1 MSDLRFPT
9 PPPDALP
16 ISVPRELGELGTT
29 SPIGLGCWR
38 LTGSHDDNV
47 ALLSAA
53 RDLGIA
59 LIDNADVYG
68 LDWGGSHFGACEEA
82 LGKVFTSVPG
92 LRDSVILA
100 TKAGIVPGIPYNS
113 SASYLIAACEASL
126 QRLNVDHVDLFQI
139 HRPDMF
145 THPEEVANAFSQL
158 LQRGLIRACGVSNY
172 SPTQTMALK
181 KYLGDSLV
189 TVQPEF
195 SAAHLQPL
203 RDGTLDLC
211 QQEKLVPLAWS
222 PLAGGRI
229 ATGLDISPELIAVLD
244 RLAETHNVSREAI
257 AISFVLAHPS
267 QPIAL
272 VGTQQPQRLTDAMTA
287 TSVRLTRRD
296 VYDIVQASDGQ
307 PLP

>member
-16 ISVPRELGELGTT
+16 ISVPRELGELGTA

-38 LTGSHDDNV
+38 LTGSHNDNV

-53 RDLGIA
+53 LDLGITF
-59 LIDNADVYG
+59 IDNADVYG

-82 LGKVFTSVPG
+82 LGKVFASVPG

-100 TKAGIVPGIPYNS
+100 TKAGIVPGVPYNS

-126 QRLNVDHVDLFQI
+126 QRLDVDHIDLFQI
-139 HRPDMF
+139 HRPDMY
-145 THPEEVANAFSQL
+145 THPEEVATALLQL
-158 LQRGLIRACGVSNY
+158 QQRGLIRACGVSNY
-172 SPTQTMALK
+172 TPTQTLALK

-195 SAAHLQPL
+195 SAVHLSPL
-203 RDGTLDLC
+203 RDGTLDVC
-211 QQEKLVPLAWS
+211 QQEKLIPLAWS

-229 ATGLDISPELIAVLD
+229 SSGVDVSSELISTLD
-244 RLAETHNVSREAI
+244 RLASTYNASREAI
-257 AISFVLAHPS
+257 AIAFVLAHPS
-267 QPIAL
+267 TPIAL
-272 VGTQQPQRLTDAMTA
+272 VGTQQPQRLVDCATAMNVA
-287 TSVRLTRRD
+287 LTRRD
-296 VYDIVQASDGQ
+296 VYDIVQASDGR

>member
-16 ISVPRELGELGTT
+16 IGTPRTLGEIGTT

-38 LTGSHDDNV
+38 LTGTHQDNV
-47 ALLSAA
+47 ALLTAA
-53 RDLGIA
+53 HDHGITFV
-59 LIDNADVYG
+59 DNADVYG

-82 LGKVFTSVPG
+82 LGQVFASAPG
-92 LRDSVILA
+92 LRDRVVLA
-100 TKAGIVPGIPYNS
+100 TKAGIIPGVPYNS

-126 QRLNVDHVDLFQI
+126 RRLGVDHVDLFQI
-139 HRPDMF
+139 HRPDMY
-145 THPEEVANAFSQL
+145 THPEEVASAMVQL
-158 LQRGLIRACGVSNY
+158 RQRGLIRACGVSNY
-172 SPTQTMALK
+172 TPSQTLALQ
-181 KYLGDSLV
+181 KYLGDALI

-195 SAAHLQPL
+195 SAMQLSPL

-211 QQEKLVPLAWS
+211 QQEKLIPLAWS

-229 ATGLDISPELIAVLD
+229 ATGQNMPAELVATLD
-244 RLAETHNVSREAI
+244 RLAETYNVSREAI
-257 AISFVLAHPS
+257 AIAFVLAHPS

-272 VGTQQPQRLTDAMTA
+272 VGTQQPERLADCVTA
-287 TSVRLTRRD
+287 STVPLTRRD
-296 VYDIVQASDGQ
+296 VYDIIQSSDGQ

>member
-16 ISVPRELGELGTT
+16 ISSPRTLGELGTA

-38 LTGSHDDNV
+38 LTGSHNDNV

-53 RDLGIA
+53 RDLGVTF
-59 LIDNADVYG
+59 IDNADVYG

-100 TKAGIVPGIPYNS
+100 TKAGIVPGVPYNS

-126 QRLNVDHVDLFQI
+126 QRLDVDHIDLFQI
-139 HRPDMF
+139 HRPDMY
-145 THPEEVANAFSQL
+145 THPEEVATALLQL
-158 LQRGLIRACGVSNY
+158 QQRGLIRACGVSNY
-172 SPTQTMALK
+172 TPTQTVALK

-195 SAAHLQPL
+195 SALHLAPL
-203 RDGTLDLC
+203 RDGTLDVC
-211 QQEKLVPLAWS
+211 QQEKLTPLAWS
-222 PLAGGRI
+222 PLGGGRMSTGNGVSTELL
-229 ATGLDISPELIAVLD
+229 ATLD
-244 RLAETHNVSREAI
+244 RLASAYNTSREAI
-257 AISFVLAHPS
+257 ALAFVLAHPS
-267 QPIAL
+267 TPIAL
-272 VGTQQPQRLTDAMTA
+272 VGTQQPQRLGDCMTA
-287 TSVRLTRRD
+287 VNVALTRQD
-296 VYDIVQASDGQ
+296 VYDIIQASDGL

>member
-16 ISVPRELGELGTT
+16 LSVPRELGELGTT

-82 LGKVFTSVPG
+82 LGKVFASVPG

-126 QRLNVDHVDLFQI
+126 QRLGVDHIDLFQI
-139 HRPDMF
+139 HRPDMY
-145 THPEEVANAFSQL
+145 THPEEVASALSQL
-158 LQRGLIRACGVSNY
+158 KQRGLIRVCGVSNY
-172 SPTQTMALK
+172 TPSQTLALQ
-181 KYLGDSLV
+181 KYLGNALV
-189 TVQPEF
+189 AVQPEF
-195 SAAHLQPL
+195 SALQLSPL

-211 QQEKLVPLAWS
+211 LQEQLTPLSWS

-229 ATGLDISPELIAVLD
+229 STAQDAPPELISTLD
-244 RLAETHNVSREAI
+244 RLSANYKVSREAI
-257 AISFVLAHPS
+257 AIAFVLAHPS
-267 QPIAL
+267 KPIAL
-272 VGTQQPQRLTDAMTA
+272 VGTQQPHRLGDCMTA
-287 TSVRLTRRD
+287 VNVALTRQD
-296 VYDIVQASDGQ
+296 VYDIIQASDGQ

>member
-16 ISVPRELGELGTT
+16 ISVPRKLGELGTA

-38 LTGSHDDNV
+38 LTGSHNDNV

-53 RDLGIA
+53 LDLGITF
-59 LIDNADVYG
+59 IDNADVYG

-100 TKAGIVPGIPYNS
+100 TKAGIVPGVPYNS

-126 QRLNVDHVDLFQI
+126 QRLDVDHIDLFQI
-139 HRPDMF
+139 HRPDLY
-145 THPEEVANAFSQL
+145 THPEEVATALLQL
-158 LQRGLIRACGVSNY
+158 RQRGLIRACGVSNY
-172 SPTQTMALK
+172 TPTQTVALK
-181 KYLGDSLV
+181 KYLGDALL

-195 SAAHLQPL
+195 SALHLAPL
-203 RDGTLDLC
+203 RDGTLDVC
-211 QQEKLVPLAWS
+211 QQEKLTPLAWS
-222 PLAGGRI
+222 PLGGGRMSTGDGVSTELL
-229 ATGLDISPELIAVLD
+229 ATLD
-244 RLAETHNVSREAI
+244 RLASAYNTSREAI
-257 AISFVLAHPS
+257 ALAFVLAHPS
-267 QPIAL
+267 TPIAL
-272 VGTQQPQRLTDAMTA
+272 VGTQQPQRLSDCMTA
-287 TSVRLTRRD
+287 VNVALTRQD
-296 VYDIVQASDGQ
+296 IYDIIQASDGL

>member
-9 PPPDALP
+9 SPPESLP
-16 ISVPRELGELGTT
+16 ISVPRIIGPLGST

-38 LTGSHDDNV
+38 LTGTHADNV
-47 ALLSAA
+47 ALLSHA
-53 RDLGIA
+53 RDIGITF
-59 LIDNADVYG
+59 IDNADVYG

-82 LGKVFTSVPG
+82 LGRVFSSVSG
-92 LRDSVILA
+92 LRDNIILA
-100 TKAGIVPGIPYNS
+100 TKAGIIPGVPYNS
-113 SASYLIAACEASL
+113 SASYLMAACEASL
-126 QRLNVDHVDLFQI
+126 QRLGVDHVDLFQI

-145 THPEEVANAFSQL
+145 THPEEVASAFSQL

-172 SPTQTMALK
+172 TPTQTAALH
-181 KYLGDSLV
+181 KYLCDSLV

-222 PLAGGRI
+222 PLAGGRL
-229 ATGLDISPELIAVLD
+229 ATGVDIRPELIGTLD
-244 RLAETHNVSREAI
+244 RLAEEHHVSREAI
-257 AISFVLAHPS
+257 AISFVLAHSS

-287 TSVRLTRRD
+287 TSVKLTRRD